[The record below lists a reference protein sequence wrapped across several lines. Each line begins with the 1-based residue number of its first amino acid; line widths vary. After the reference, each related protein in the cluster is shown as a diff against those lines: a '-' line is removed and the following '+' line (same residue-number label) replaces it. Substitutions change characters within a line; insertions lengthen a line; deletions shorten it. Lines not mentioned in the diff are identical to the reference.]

1 MTSSPNLMKT
11 RKTIALWL
19 YDLGAVQF
27 GAFKLKLHEENP
39 LAPLSPIFLNLR
51 TSENPKPGPLTPD
64 IVALIG
70 RHMLETAK
78 KLALQFDAVAGVPRA
93 GDPFAK
99 ALCRAAKKSFRH
111 PPPCLKLVKTECGE
125 KRRITGV
132 EATRLE
138 KRSTV
143 LLVDDLITKAGSKF
157 EAIGVLERQGFIVR
171 DVLVLVDR
179 EQGGAQQLA
188 DRGYRLYAALLL
200 SEMLRY
206 YTDEKKISKAQAREV
221 ACYLRENR

>member
-1 MTSSPNLMKT
+1 MKT

-19 YDLGAVQF
+19 YDLGAIQF

-51 TSENPKPGPLTPD
+51 TPENPKPGPLTPN

-70 RHMLETAK
+70 RCMLETAK

-99 ALCRAAKKSFRH
+99 ALLQAAKKSSGCTL
-111 PPPCLKLVKTECGE
+111 PCVKLVKTECGE
-125 KRRITGV
+125 KRRIIGV
-132 EATRLE
+132 EVTRL
-138 KRSTV
+138 KKGSTV
-143 LLVDDLITKAGSKF
+143 LVVDDLITKADSKF
-157 EAIGVLERQGFIVR
+157 EAIDALERRGFIVR

-188 DRGYRLYAALLL
+188 GKGYCLYAMLLL

-221 ACYLRENR
+221 ARYIRANQRP